1 MSQILFQYNLK
12 KKFRNLYFFIFFA
25 FKHKYIPLNSII
37 TFMIMNNL
45 KYKNVNISITPS
57 MNQSSLKKAMLT
69 YINTKNYISKL
80 YLSCNIIKYF
90 ILKQALP

>member
-1 MSQILFQYNLK
+1 MDAVAL
-12 KKFRNLYFFIFFA
+12 
-25 FKHKYIPLNSII
+25 SI
-37 TFMIMNNL
+37 NNL
-45 KYKNVNISITPS
+45 QKRKVNISITPS